1 MQVTSRWV
9 ECSREGFGG
18 ASTATAIATG
28 RITAGIAPGRD
39 HPTLDS
45 TRQRNT

>member
-9 ECSREGFGG
+9 ECTREGFGG

-28 RITAGIAPGRD
+28 RITAGIAPGTGAAR
-39 HPTLDS
+39 S
-45 TRQRNT
+45 ESFR